1 MKVTRNFNFKFT
13 LVMLK
18 QLHHLRMNKNSV
30 LLYKKLFGRIN
41 HHQLHVKATLYRLS
55 LRHYFGEFEQ
65 VYQSGH
71 SRNSKISFI
80 RKKNFFAQKNQDS

>member
-1 MKVTRNFNFKFT
+1 
-13 LVMLK
+13 MLK
-18 QLHHLRMNKNSV
+18 QLHHLGMNKNSV
-30 LLYKKLFGRIN
+30 LLYKKLFGRTN

-65 VYQSGH
+65 INQSDH

-80 RKKNFFAQKNQDS
+80 RKKIFFIQKYQDS